1 MEDRACAS
9 ASEWRDQQD
18 DPIAGPGPGRD
29 DVSEGAHGADAAPS
43 LVRWGERQ
51 VLEAGLYLVG
61 TPIGNLQDITLR
73 ALTVLRSVSIHPLLA
88 GLFQS
93 RTY

>member
-1 MEDRACAS
+1 
-9 ASEWRDQQD
+9 
-18 DPIAGPGPGRD
+18 
-29 DVSEGAHGADAAPS
+29 
-43 LVRWGERQ
+43 